1 MEITK
6 RLRLPIAG
14 LLFLGTLQWMET
26 AYAETDSTKIDSTT
40 EASTAP
46 AVRDVD
52 SDLLGVELN
61 EQTLTDARGGTE
73 VINDM
78 TLNGV
83 VAGNQAY
90 NLNTG
95 NNTVT
100 EGSFAGASGMPTLIQ
115 NTGNNVLIQNATIVN
130 VQLQ

>member
-46 AVRDVD
+46 AIRDVD

>member
-1 MEITK
+1 M
-6 RLRLPIAG
+6 AG
-14 LLFLGTLQWMET
+14 SAWL
-26 AYAETDSTKIDSTT
+26 A
-40 EASTAP
+40 AP
-46 AVRDVD
+46 ALAEQDVPPSPAVVTVGD
-52 SDLLGVELN
+52 TTSAFGQAMS
-61 EQTLTDARGGTE
+61 EQQLTETRGGTE

-90 NLNTG
+90 NLSTG

-100 EGSFAGASGMPTLIQ
+100 DGAMAGASGMPTLIQ
-115 NTGNNVLIQNATIVN
+115 NSGNNVLIQNATIVN

>member
-6 RLRLPIAG
+6 RLCLPIAG
-14 LLFLGTLQWMET
+14 LLLVGTLQWMET

-40 EASTAP
+40 DASNAP
-46 AVRDVD
+46 VDPDVD
-52 SDLLGVELN
+52 SNLLGVALN
-61 EQTLTDARGGTE
+61 EQMLTDTRGGTE

-90 NLNTG
+90 NLSTG